1 MGNSLLKFKEHFIV
15 WKKRNRLMFEFLSQN
30 ILSIYVKKRMILS
43 PVYNL
48 YTTVGGG
55 WGIHVTNP
63 IEGRQSK
70 TKEKKTKNNKDKEV
84 EICPHTLLIIILSNI
99 NGLSPS

>member
-1 MGNSLLKFKEHFIV
+1 
-15 WKKRNRLMFEFLSQN
+15 MFEFLSQN

-55 WGIHVTNP
+55 G
-63 IEGRQSK
+63 EYM
-70 TKEKKTKNNKDKEV
+70 
-84 EICPHTLLIIILSNI
+84 
-99 NGLSPS
+99 